1 MVFIPGYLRMQA
13 LFSIYPTVLQSVRR
27 LSVVFSSCILLITC
41 TVVSSLAD
49 DEAEKVSVKDS
60 SPESIDKTLESRDQ
74 IAYDPT
80 TRSLFPQ
87 AYVAFSEKLYEWE
100 RKLGLEIAFT
110 YDFLTQGYADN
121 DQSLGGT
128 AGDAAVSGR
137 WLMFGSK
144 FNLPVYLNF
153 RVRNRH
159 AYSEHPPSD
168 IASETGL
175 IWKTVDGFND
185 SGLQIPDLYV
195 SQNLR
200 NDTIIL
206 RYGQM
211 SIDSFFDSHR
221 LRGAKRYFLNQIF
234 SSNPTINFPS
244 FGAGFVGYWKGS
256 DNWDLVGGGSNI
268 QGTEQGTNV
277 DFNLNSTALFSSLQG
292 GYRFQGFNGKA
303 LRAQLMGWHSDSSV
317 DDGMPEGSGFSITLE
332 HEGGVDDE
340 VYVLRFGHANGGST
354 NTDTALFAGYGKRI
368 RKFDNLGIGVGAGRY
383 YLTGGWQ
390 GVFETYYRW
399 QVTKELVI
407 TPDLQLITGEGTDD
421 DQGFRFVAGLRMGI
435 IF

>member
-1 MVFIPGYLRMQA
+1 MQA
-13 LFSIYPTVLQSVRR
+13 LFRIYRIVLQSVHHQF
-27 LSVVFSSCILLITC
+27 VFLFCCILIISC
-41 TVVSSLAD
+41 SVVSSPAA
-49 DEAEKVSVKDS
+49 EAVEKVSVKDS
-60 SPESIDKTLESRDQ
+60 SPESIDKTIDRRDE

-87 AYVAFSEKLYEWE
+87 AYVSFSEKLYEWE
-100 RKLGLEIAFT
+100 RKLGLELAFT

-121 DQSLGGT
+121 DESLGGT
-128 AGDAAVSGR
+128 AGDATVSGR

-144 FNLPVYLNF
+144 YNLPVYLTF

-185 SGLQIPDLYV
+185 SGFQIPDFYV

-211 SIDSFFDSHR
+211 SIDNFFDSHR

-256 DNWDLVGGGSNI
+256 DKWDLVGGGSNI
-268 QGTEQGTNV
+268 QGTEQGTKV
-277 DFNLNSTALFSSLQG
+277 DFNMSSTAMFESLQG
-292 GYRFQGFNGKA
+292 GYRFEGIHG
-303 LRAQLMGWHSDSSV
+303 RAARLQLMGWHSDSSV

-332 HEGGVDDE
+332 HEGAGDDE
-340 VYVLRFGHANGGST
+340 GYVLRFGHANGGST
-354 NTDTALFAGYGKRI
+354 NTDAALFAGYGRRI

-383 YLTGGWQ
+383 HQTGRWQ
-390 GVFETYYRW
+390 TVFETYYRW

-407 TPDLQLITGEGTDD
+407 TPDLQLITGEGIDD
-421 DQGFRFVAGLRMGI
+421 DQGLRFVAGLRMGI